1 MPIKTWFVPVLAALL
16 AWLPPSIVPAAQPLD
31 QIVAVVEEDV
41 VLRSELDRALVQAR
55 GERRASGQ
63 PVPPQDAFER
73 EVLEELIL
81 EKLQSAAA
89 AKAGITVSD
98 EEVDAAVAS
107 IAERNG
113 ITVAQLRQI
122 LGNSGMSYTGF
133 RENIRKQILEANFQ
147 RQQLGGS
154 IEVSE
159 AEIDNYLEQNPVKTT
174 SGKVVSQTR
183 ARHILV
189 RTGER
194 TSAQDARNRLE
205 SLRQRILNGE
215 DFATLARANS
225 DDTASALRGG
235 ELGWINPGDTTPD
248 FERQLENLGI
258 NEISQPF
265 KTPFGYHIVQVQE
278 RRQQDI
284 ADAAHRAEA
293 ASKIRERKAKEA
305 LQLLSRR
312 LRDEAYVE
320 IRLDN
325 SRFD

>member
-1 MPIKTWFVPVLAALL
+1 VDNHEPITHEDLGFLIQFARVAAGLSL
-16 AWLPPSIVPAAQPLD
+16 
-31 QIVAVVEEDV
+31 
-41 VLRSELDRALVQAR
+41 SE
-55 GERRASGQ
+55 
-63 PVPPQDAFER
+63 
-73 EVLEELIL
+73 
-81 EKLQSAAA
+81 A
-89 AKAGITVSD
+89 AKD
-98 EEVDAAVAS
+98 
-107 IAERNG
+107 
-113 ITVAQLRQI
+113 L
-122 LGNSGMSYTGF
+122 
-133 RENIRKQILEANFQ
+133 NIRKQILEANFQ

-205 SLRQRILNGE
+205 GLRQRILNGE

-325 SRFD
+325 TRLD